1 MLGQIIHQLRVFD
14 CCQGVSD
21 ALGVE
26 LVDGLPYGG
35 GSGDFTGVDSNM
47 PTGLAGTLK
56 MFPEQVRRKICFIT
70 GQVEGFDMLPL
81 AE

>member
-1 MLGQIIHQLRVFD
+1 
-14 CCQGVSD
+14 
-21 ALGVE
+21 
-26 LVDGLPYGG
+26 
-35 GSGDFTGVDSNM
+35 
-47 PTGLAGTLK
+47 LK